1 MSQAARDAEETPVAP
16 RERTADGETPSR
28 GRALLAAGL
37 LVLLVLGLVVAGYL
51 GYRVANPTEEPFNP
65 AAGSTLPSERE
76 RSQAVATAE
85 QFTLRMDNVTGSD
98 FEGYVEGINELL
110 TAKAQAENE
119 ESLEVLQQTYEA
131 AEVEGTGEILLSGV
145 SAISEDSATVLVAHD
160 ADVTTTQ
167 GDIQHY
173 YRWTVDLVK
182 VDGEWRVDGFT
193 PVS

>member
-1 MSQAARDAEETPVAP
+1 MSQAVRDEGETPVVP
-16 RERTADGETPSR
+16 EERTTRGQRPSR
-28 GRALLAAGL
+28 GRAVLAAVLLA
-37 LVLLVLGLVVAGYL
+37 VLVLGLLLAGYL

-65 AAGSTLPSERE
+65 AAGSVIPSERE

-85 QFTLRMDNVTGSD
+85 QFTLRMDNVDGTE
-98 FEGYVEGINELL
+98 FESYVEGINEML

-131 AEVEGTGEILLSGV
+131 AEVQGTGEILLSGV
-145 SAISEDSATVLVAHD
+145 ADISESSATVLVAHD
-160 ADVTTTQ
+160 ASVTTTQ
-167 GDIQHY
+167 GDVEHF

-182 VDGEWRVDGFT
+182 VDGDWRVDGFT